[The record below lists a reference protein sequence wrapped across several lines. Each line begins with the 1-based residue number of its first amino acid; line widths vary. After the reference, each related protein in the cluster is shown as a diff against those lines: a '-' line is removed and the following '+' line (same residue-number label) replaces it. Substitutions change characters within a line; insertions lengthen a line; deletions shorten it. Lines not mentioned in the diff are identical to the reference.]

1 MKSADNTVHRVAVI
15 GGGISGLAA
24 AHRLVEIDSTI
35 DVSLFEAS
43 WRLGGVLETTRRDGF
58 LIEHSADNFITDVPW
73 ATDLC
78 RRVGLGDRLLA
89 TNEADRRAL
98 VVCRGKLE
106 PIPEGFAIMA
116 PRRLT
121 AMLTSPV
128 LSVAGKLRLA
138 AEYLIPRG
146 AADHDE
152 SLASFARRRFGRE
165 TYERLIQPLVGGIYT
180 ADPEK
185 LSLKATL
192 PRFADMEH
200 RHRSLIRAAWRDQ
213 SAATADPH
221 ASGVRYGL
229 FTAPED
235 GLASLVGAIEARLP
249 PGAVRLRQRI
259 EKVSRAPSG
268 RWHLTTTNGAAFEPY
283 DAVIVATPGPH
294 AARLVSTLDADLSAE
309 IASIEYAGCVVVALA
324 YARSQIARP
333 LDGFGFVVPLIERRQ
348 ILSASFSSVKYAGR
362 APRDQ
367 VLIRVFMG
375 GACQS
380 ELLDKDDQQLARIAA
395 GELAD
400 LLSIAGEPCLVQVS
414 RWERAM
420 PQYHVGHLARVAKIE
435 RLIERHAGLVLAG
448 NAYRGVGIP
457 QCIRSGEEAA
467 QRIVTRLHGGDSQRI
482 DHEIPK

>member
-1 MKSADNTVHRVAVI
+1 MI

-24 AHRLVEIDSTI
+24 AHRLIEIDPAI
-35 DVSLFEAS
+35 GVSLFEAS
-43 WRLGGVLETTRRDGF
+43 GRLGGVLETTREGGF

-73 ATDLC
+73 GTDLC

-121 AMLTSPV
+121 TMLTSPI
-128 LSVAGKLRLA
+128 LSLGGKLRLA
-138 AEYLIPRG
+138 AEYFVPRG
-146 AADHDE
+146 AADDDE

-192 PRFADMEH
+192 PRFAEMEQ
-200 RHRSLIRAAWRDQ
+200 RHGGLIRAAWSDQ
-213 SAATADPH
+213 TPATADSS

-229 FTAPED
+229 FTAPQD
-235 GLASLVGAIEARLP
+235 GLASLVSAIETRLP
-249 PGAVRLRQRI
+249 HGAVHLRQRI
-259 EKVSRAPSG
+259 DEILLDPGGA
-268 RWHLTTTNGAAFEPY
+268 WQMTTSEGAKLGSF
-283 DAVIVATPGPH
+283 DAVIVATPAPH
-294 AARLVSTLDADLSAE
+294 AARLFSTFDSDLSAE
-309 IASIEYAGCVVVALA
+309 IASIEYAGCAVVALG
-324 YARSQIARP
+324 YAKAQIARP
-333 LDGFGFVVPLIERRQ
+333 LDGFGFVIPLIERRR

-362 APRDQ
+362 APRDH
-367 VLIRVFMG
+367 VLIRVFLG
-375 GACQS
+375 GACQG
-380 ELLDKDDQQLARIAA
+380 ELLDKDDWELACVAA

-400 LLSIAGEPCLVQVS
+400 LLSIRGEPCLTHIYRHEQ
-414 RWERAM
+414 AM
-420 PQYHVGHLARVAKIE
+420 PQYHVGHLARVARIE
-435 RLIERHAGLVLAG
+435 RLVQRHAGLALAG

-457 QCIRSGEEAA
+457 QCVRSGEEAA
-467 QRIVTRLHGGDSQRI
+467 DRIAAQLRAGGF
-482 DHEIPK
+482 IPPV

>member
-1 MKSADNTVHRVAVI
+1 VKSADNNRVAVI

-24 AHRLVEIDSTI
+24 AHRLVEIDPTI

-43 WRLGGVLETTRRDGF
+43 GRLGGVLETTRRDGF

-78 RRVGLGDRLLA
+78 QRVGLGDRLLA

-98 VVCRGKLE
+98 VVCRGRLE
-106 PIPEGFAIMA
+106 PIPEGFAIVA

-121 AMLTSPV
+121 TMLTTPI

-138 AEYLIPRG
+138 AEYFIPRG
-146 AADHDE
+146 TDHDE

-165 TYERLIQPLVGGIYT
+165 TYQRLIQPLVGGIYT

-192 PRFADMEH
+192 PRFAEMEQ

-213 SAATADPH
+213 RAAAAGPS
-221 ASGVRYGL
+221 ASGVRYTL
-229 FTAPED
+229 FTAPQD

-249 PGAVRLRQRI
+249 HGAVNLRQRI
-259 EKVSRAPSG
+259 EKASRAPSG
-268 RWHLTTTNGAAFEPY
+268 RWHLTTTEGAEFAPF
-283 DAVIVATPGPH
+283 DAVIVATPGPP
-294 AARLVSTLDADLSAE
+294 AARLVSTFDDELSTQ
-309 IASIEYAGCVVVALA
+309 IGSIEYAGCVVVALA

-362 APRDQ
+362 APQDQ
-367 VLIRVFMG
+367 VLIRAFIG
-375 GACQS
+375 GACQR
-380 ELLDKDDQQLARIAA
+380 ELLDKDDDELARIAA
-395 GELAD
+395 RELAD
-400 LLSIAGEPCLVQVS
+400 LLTIAGEPHLVQAS

-420 PQYHVGHLARVAKIE
+420 PQYHVGHLGRVAKIE
-435 RLIERHAGLVLAG
+435 NLIERHAGLALAG

-467 QRIVTRLHGGDSQRI
+467 QRIITGLRGQGL
-482 DHEIPK
+482 